1 MNKKSLISL
10 AETISK
16 ECYFSVKRFAPDK
29 DLKKYDSTKY
39 FEFASNYLMN
49 NRKNNIQSTGNFFK
63 MLENCKSNTNR
74 PTVRH
79 AFGVRGGNNKIIEVW
94 INIILYNYNQEL
106 KKLSFDE
113 LHYVM
118 AIATRYAKIYNLDPP
133 KR

>member
-1 MNKKSLISL
+1 MDKKNLISL

-29 DLKKYDSTKY
+29 DLGKYDSTKY

-49 NRKNNIQSTGNFFK
+49 SRKSNIQSISDFFK

-79 AFGVRGGNNKIIEVW
+79 VFGVRGGNNKIIEAW
-94 INIILYNYNQEL
+94 INNILYNQNL
-106 KKLSFDE
+106 KKLSFNE